1 MPIEINP
8 QFQDALDR
16 MEEGKQSLFI
26 TGRAGTGKSTLLTYF
41 RDHTN
46 RNIVVLAPTGVAAVN
61 VGGATIHSF
70 FGFKPDITPEKA
82 WRKGKKPNKPDLYL
96 NLDIVVID
104 EISMVRADLL
114 DSIDAFLRRV
124 MGNTLPFGGKQLIMF
139 GDLYQLP
146 PVVTYEEK
154 EIFRTHYDS
163 PFFFSSEVMTRL
175 DFHYLELTKI
185 YRQSDPAFIE
195 ILNAVRSRTITND
208 HLTTLNARLHP
219 EYLPPAKEYTV
230 HLTGT
235 NKASREYNRIM
246 INELEGDEHTF
257 HSSSTGEFP
266 KRTEPAPADLIL
278 KVGAQVMLTHN
289 DKNGKYINGTVGRI
303 REINRTEDN
312 KPAITVALQ
321 TGETVSVSEHTWEMY
336 EFSYSKIKKKIK
348 SKTVG
353 TYTQIP
359 LILAWSITIHKSQ
372 GKTFDK
378 VVIDLPISFAHGQT
392 YVALSRATSLAG
404 IILKRPLSRRHVL
417 MDYAVT
423 HWLTSLKYGLAHSK
437 QSVKEIR
444 EVIEQ
449 AITKEGEVEIN
460 YLKSSDVASDRIIL
474 PSTITKQTYKGHEF
488 IGVNAY
494 DKLRKDYRVFRL
506 DRILSTSPVQ

>member
-26 TGRAGTGKSTLLTYF
+26 TGRAGTGKSTLLEYF

-46 RNIVVLAPTGVAAVN
+46 RNTVILAPTGVAAVN

-82 WRKGKKPNKPDLYL
+82 WKKGARPRDPDLYI
-96 NLDIVVID
+96 NLDIVIID

-124 MGNTLPFGGKQLIMF
+124 MGNTMPFGGKQLIMF

-146 PVVTYEEK
+146 PVVSRAEQ

-195 ILNAVRSRTITND
+195 ILNAVRSRTITD
-208 HLTTLNARLHP
+208 AHLVTLNARLHP
-219 EYLPPAKEYTV
+219 EYLPPAAEYTV

-235 NKASREYNRIM
+235 NRASSVYNAVM
-246 INELEGDEHTF
+246 LEELDDIEQTF
-257 HSSSTGEFP
+257 HASSSGDFP
-266 KRTEPAPADLIL
+266 RRTEPASADLTL
-278 KVGAQVMLTHN
+278 KIGAQVMCTHN
-289 DKNGKYINGTVGRI
+289 DPRGKYINGTVGRVK
-303 REINRTEDN
+303 EIGRTDEG
-312 KPAITVALQ
+312 KPMVTVTLQ
-321 TGETVSVSEHTWEMY
+321 TGDTVQISEYTWEMY
-336 EFSYSKIKKKIK
+336 EFSYSKIKHRIN

-378 VVIDLPISFAHGQT
+378 VVIDLPTSFAHGQT
-392 YVALSRATSLAG
+392 YVALSRATTLGG
-404 IILKRPLSRRHVL
+404 IILKRPLSKRHVL

-423 HWLTSLKYGLAHSK
+423 RWLTGLKYGLAHSK
-437 QSVKEIR
+437 QSVQEIR
-444 EVIEQ
+444 TVIEQ
-449 AITKEGEVEIN
+449 AITNETQVQIN
-460 YLKSSDVASDRIIL
+460 YLKGSDVASTRTIL
-474 PSTITKQTYKGHEF
+474 PSTITKQSFKGHEF

-494 DKLRKDYRVFRL
+494 DELRRDYRVFRL
-506 DRILSTSPVQ
+506 DRILSAKLV